1 MPFAEANITEIIA
14 AIGALGTAAFA
25 LVDATKAYKGGVS
38 NIGFDFIK
46 TAVAPYEAALRL
58 VDAKDPYATIHANWL
73 NGVPKADQ
81 KATVKALIRLG
92 LTPVTAPTL
101 AKGAP
106 GVDAATLQSAATK
119 VATGADL
126 TEPELQCS
134 RSLST
139 RPSTLNS
146 MRVLSGPSNRSRNTA
161 RVLAAAAAILLAVIG
176 GWAIRGADATGIYWF
191 SNDFWIAVLVGIAA
205 VPLAPIVKDVT
216 SGITSAINA
225 FKSVRS

>member
-1 MPFAEANITEIIA
+1 M
-14 AIGALGTAAFA
+14 
-25 LVDATKAYKGGVS
+25 
-38 NIGFDFIK
+38 
-46 TAVAPYEAALRL
+46 RL

-126 TEPELQCS
+126 TEPELQVLGRFDATIDAQLDAGFERAEQQSQEHCS
-134 RSLST
+134 R
-139 RPSTLNS
+139 
-146 MRVLSGPSNRSRNTA
+146 
-161 RVLAAAAAILLAVIG
+161 
-176 GWAIRGADATGIYWF
+176 
-191 SNDFWIAVLVGIAA
+191 
-205 VPLAPIVKDVT
+205 T
-216 SGITSAINA
+216 SGRRGDLACGHRWVGNSWGGRDWDLL
-225 FKSVRS
+225 VLE